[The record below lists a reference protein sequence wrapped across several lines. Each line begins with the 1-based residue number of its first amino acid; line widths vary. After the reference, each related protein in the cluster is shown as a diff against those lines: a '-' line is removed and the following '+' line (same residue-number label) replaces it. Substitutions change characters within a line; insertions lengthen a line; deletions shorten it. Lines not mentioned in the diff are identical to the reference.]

1 MPVTDLGSDWNSAFR
16 LPQGWTPYPDGSVG
30 PSSGLP
36 DWLRQLIPNP
46 GAATPNAPG
55 LPGGGVGPGGAYM
68 PGGGVMGR
76 QAATPGAPSM
86 GFPAQGGPPTFQAG
100 QPMGPDVTGGGGNP
114 LAFLGGNINPYAR
127 AAIAGAG
134 VMAPTPTAAN
144 DQAPTNAWFQRPS
157 GVGGMPGPQVT
168 NTPPGPAPA
177 GVGGP
182 YVGGQG
188 TPQTYPHMPWPDTG
202 AAPQGT
208 PSDTPRPGDP
218 PLPPKR
224 PKNLGMGQSPTASV
238 PPTSTGNPRFGLYQ
252 PQVPGS
258 GQGGPLSRSPIYT
271 TLNLF
276 GGGGPSQ
283 AAPAPGRATIPANAT
298 ASVPDV
304 QSQAPSNYG
313 PLQQGNNIW
322 DALTGKAP
330 WNYGPLQKGN
340 IWKGSGGP
348 PARKPFLGYT
358 E

>member
-1 MPVTDLGSDWNSAFR
+1 MPVTDLGSDWNSPYR

-36 DWLRQLIPNP
+36 DWLRQLIPSP

-86 GFPAQGGPPTFQAG
+86 GFPAQGGPTFQAG

-168 NTPPGPAPA
+168 NPQPNYDPLSSIAVSPTYAPATPPSRPTDG
-177 GVGGP
+177 
-182 YVGGQG
+182 
-188 TPQTYPHMPWPDTG
+188 
-202 AAPQGT
+202 PQGT

-283 AAPAPGRATIPANAT
+283 AAPAPGRSTIPANAS

-304 QSQAPSNYG
+304 QTQAPSNYG

-322 DALTGKAP
+322 DLLTKAP
-330 WNYGPLQKGN
+330 WNYGPLQQSN

-348 PARKPFLGYT
+348 PARRSSS
-358 E
+358 